1 MSVNADGIGQSAFPT
16 LRTNALKWL
25 RQDRCGRCGRK
36 YRLPNDVGKNR
47 PGFVNGPAKSSPRRC
62 ALTPIATHLPPS
74 DIGDGGSVNNGI
86 GPRQSLGGQK
96 SADRNRNHANPW
108 QPAGKVAQSP
118 RKSRERA
125 YCSSMMMSNPQ
136 IIIEQFC
143 VAQCGANHRELGWTR
158 TSHRFDRHRRTYRD
172 NRINPMGRASAD
184 ADDESPN
191 IRSAIRGDNGFS
203 TP

>member
-1 MSVNADGIGQSAFPT
+1 MSDIHATPPTSPHTIDDGGQ
-16 LRTNALKWL
+16 
-25 RQDRCGRCGRK
+25 RK
-36 YRLPNDVGKNR
+36 QRD
-47 PGFVNGPAKSSPRRC
+47 GPATVPRR
-62 ALTPIATHLPPS
+62 TEIS
-74 DIGDGGSVNNGI
+74 R
-86 GPRQSLGGQK
+86 PRSK
-96 SADRNRNHANPW
+96 PANPW